1 MIILNCLDLVSLTIF
16 ANRFSSRCVTMTRI
30 WVSKWVDNSLEYGFD
45 YQLYNDGM
53 GVMFNDTE
61 CEYEWNLKQNEKI
74 EFGYGSK

>member
-1 MIILNCLDLVSLTIF
+1 
-16 ANRFSSRCVTMTRI
+16 MTRI

-61 CEYEWNLKQNEKI
+61 CEY
-74 EFGYGSK
+74 

>member
-1 MIILNCLDLVSLTIF
+1 
-16 ANRFSSRCVTMTRI
+16 MTRI